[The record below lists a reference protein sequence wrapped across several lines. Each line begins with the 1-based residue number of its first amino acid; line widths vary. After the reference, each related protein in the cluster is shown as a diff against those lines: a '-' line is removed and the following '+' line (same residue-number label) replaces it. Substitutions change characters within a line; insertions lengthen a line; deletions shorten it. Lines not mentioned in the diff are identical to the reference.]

1 MNRLKKWLVEQYLPA
16 YAREALLEENERLRK
31 DLEEAR
37 GELRELQNYAAGI
50 EYALRHLPATTV
62 YNNYESKT

>member
-1 MNRLKKWLVEQYLPA
+1 MIRLKKWLVEQYLPA
-16 YAREALLEENERLRK
+16 YAREVLLEENERLRK
-31 DLEEAR
+31 DLEDAR

>member
-16 YAREALLEENERLRK
+16 YTREVLLEENARLERA
-31 DLEEAR
+31 LEEAR
-37 GELRELQNYAAGI
+37 GELREMQHYAAGL
-50 EYALRHLPATTV
+50 EYTVRHLPATTV